1 MLATLAVS
9 GAGATGVRDLMISSP
24 STGAANIANKVEQT
38 FSQAVDLSNAVP
50 VVPDFLKAAP
60 PK

>member
-1 MLATLAVS
+1 VSPYLFACPSVAV
-9 GAGATGVRDLMISSP
+9 ISSP